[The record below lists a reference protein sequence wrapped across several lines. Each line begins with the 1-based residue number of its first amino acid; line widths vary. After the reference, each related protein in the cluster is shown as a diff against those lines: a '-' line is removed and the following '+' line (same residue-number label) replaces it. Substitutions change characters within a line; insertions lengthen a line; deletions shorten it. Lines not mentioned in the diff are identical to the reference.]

1 MNTINDTYLKNVA
14 PESREVETSPV
25 NNEVDQDQLP
35 VNSPYCV
42 IA

>member
-1 MNTINDTYLKNVA
+1 MNTINETYLKNVA
-14 PESREVETSPV
+14 PESREVETPV